1 MIVTVAFRLLLLE
14 TVSVGHTSGCED
26 IRSEW
31 NEIDR
36 SRYIVIL
43 VEEVL
48 QILVFVVNEVLA
60 PLHLLVTVSLKSGS
74 FGRSR
79 IDVLE
84 QALDSQVGLIPCGRR
99 LG

>member
-14 TVSVGHTSGCED
+14 TVSVGHTSRRKD

-31 NEIDR
+31 HEIDR
-36 SRYIVIL
+36 SRYIVVL

-60 PLHLLVTVSLKSGS
+60 PLHLLVSVSLKSCS
-74 FGRSR
+74 LGRSW

-84 QALDSQVGLIPCGRR
+84 QALDCQVGLVSGRRR